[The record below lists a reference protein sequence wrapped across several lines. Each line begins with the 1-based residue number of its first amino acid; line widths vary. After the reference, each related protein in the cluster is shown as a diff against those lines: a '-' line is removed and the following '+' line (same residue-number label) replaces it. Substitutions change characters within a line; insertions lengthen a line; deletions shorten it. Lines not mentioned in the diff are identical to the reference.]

1 MALYLVRHAEAG
13 ERFDGAINAEED
25 SLRPLTDAGHQQAQ
39 HLAARFDGVSVAL
52 VLSSPYLRC
61 LQTVGPTARRFGLE
75 VQPTAE
81 LAEGSPFSA
90 VLDLLARVPD
100 CTVLCSHGDVIP
112 DTIAA
117 LYRRGMDIGTAEDW
131 RKGSTWVIERSGEQF
146 VSAIAIAPPAAD

>member
-1 MALYLVRHAEAG
+1 MSLYLVRHARAG
-13 ERFDGAINAEED
+13 DRTKWSGDD
-25 SLRPLTDAGHQQAQ
+25 VLRPLTADGERQAERI
-39 HLAARFDGVSVAL
+39 AARFDSVPVAL

-75 VQPTAE
+75 VQPTIE

-90 VLDLLARVPD
+90 VLDLLAHVPD
-100 CTVLCSHGDVIP
+100 HTVLCSHGDVIP

-131 RKGSTWVIERSGEQF
+131 RKGSIWVIEREEEQF
-146 VSAIAIAPPAAD
+146 LRAIALAPPTWD